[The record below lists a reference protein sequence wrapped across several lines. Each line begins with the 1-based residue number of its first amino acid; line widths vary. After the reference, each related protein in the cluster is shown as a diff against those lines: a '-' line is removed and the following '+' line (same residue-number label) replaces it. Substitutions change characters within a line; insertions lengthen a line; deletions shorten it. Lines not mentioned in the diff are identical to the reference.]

1 MVEMVDQ
8 QVVMDQ
14 QAEVMVAQL
23 AVAIVIILMAEQQ
36 ITTLTF
42 NSRVPLLQNNNLT

>member
-1 MVEMVDQ
+1 MDQ
-8 QVVMDQ
+8 QVEVMDQ
-14 QAEVMVAQL
+14 LVEVMVAQL